1 MSPDLSSMVWGISR
15 SRRARASLKFTCASL
30 DPNISAFLVY
40 TPCCCEPNVCVP
52 PDSHVKALDFQGD
65 GLEVGPLGVNEA
77 ARAGPSGRG

>member
-15 SRRARASLKFTCASL
+15 SLRARASLKFTCASL
-30 DPNISAFLVY
+30 DPNISAFLAY

-52 PDSHVKALDFQGD
+52 PDSHVKALDSQGD
-65 GLEVGPLGVNEA
+65 GLEVGPLGGNEA